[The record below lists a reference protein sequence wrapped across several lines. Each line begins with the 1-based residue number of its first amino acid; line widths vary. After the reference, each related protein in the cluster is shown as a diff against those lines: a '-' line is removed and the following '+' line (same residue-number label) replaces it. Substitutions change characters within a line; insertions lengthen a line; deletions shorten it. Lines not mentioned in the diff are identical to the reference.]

1 MVLLTRPVTE
11 TIQQR
16 FSCRMY
22 QHEPIAQDRASRL
35 EAAALALDKGPLGS
49 PLRFMLVAAAAQDA
63 SSLRGLGTYGTI
75 KDPAGFLLGVVGEGE
90 KNLEDFGYG
99 MQSLVLQ
106 ATELG
111 LGTCWLG
118 GFFAKSAFARK
129 INPANDEILPAV
141 VSTGYPQEDSRK
153 RDWMRKASNGDMRLP
168 WESLF
173 FNGQFDRPLERSD
186 ARDYAIPLEMVR
198 LAPSASN
205 KQPWRIILQGDHFHF
220 YLHRTP
226 GYGKGSFSFWLLD
239 LPDLQRVDLGIAMC
253 HFELTANEVGLKGA
267 WVIQDPPPFN
277 NDLTSEYCIT
287 WVPGVQP
294 HTISP

>member
-1 MVLLTRPVTE
+1 MILLTRPVIE

-22 QHEPIAQDRASRL
+22 QREPISQENGSRLQATAQDL
-35 EAAALALDKGPLGS
+35 KKGPLGS

-75 KDPAGFLLGVVGEGE
+75 KDPAGFLLGVVGKGE

-99 MQSLVLQ
+99 LQSLILL

-129 INPANDEILPAV
+129 INPAVDEILPAV

-173 FNGQFDRPLERSD
+173 FNGQFDRPLEKSD
-186 ARDYAIPLEMVR
+186 AADYALPLEMVR

-205 KQPWRIILQGDHFHF
+205 KQPWRIILQEDRLHF
-220 YLHRTP
+220 YLRRTP

-239 LPDLQRVDLGIAMC
+239 LPDLQRVDMGIAMC
-253 HFELTANEVGLKGA
+253 HFELTANAVGLKGR
-267 WVIQDPPPFN
+267 WVIQDPPPFS

-287 WVPGVQP
+287 WVPG
-294 HTISP
+294 TNLS